1 MTDLCSHVDIHI
13 MILGVGPEAREPHKV
28 GDERSGGCRVE
39 EGAVMTLTPRYQ
51 PCHLCSIK

>member
-28 GDERSGGCRVE
+28 GDERSGGLPGGG
-39 EGAVMTLTPRYQ
+39 EGCHDLDSEVPTLSSMF
-51 PCHLCSIK
+51 H